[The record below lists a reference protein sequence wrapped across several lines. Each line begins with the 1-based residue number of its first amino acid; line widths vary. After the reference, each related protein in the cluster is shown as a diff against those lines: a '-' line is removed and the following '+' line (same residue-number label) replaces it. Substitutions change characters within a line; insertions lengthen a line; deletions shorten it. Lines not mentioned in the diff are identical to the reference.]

1 MNRVSTSCDRQSPT
15 ETMSGEDDYDE
26 RRNVNENV
34 FDGWHRIENVIAKSY
49 EVLARYG
56 MLCYAIK
63 VISRIGRLI
72 S

>member
-1 MNRVSTSCDRQSPT
+1 
-15 ETMSGEDDYDE
+15 MSGEDDYDE
-26 RRNVNENV
+26 RRNVNDNV